1 MYRRVKEDTR
11 MMGGEREREKTP
23 RSMGTRGTRGT
34 VLVVDDDRALV
45 GRVGRLLV
53 AEGYRV
59 LAARSLEALGVAH
72 ELRPGVIVLGPTLV
86 GRDAAELLGPL
97 RGLAATATIPVV
109 ALTGPGDQAGAAGLV
124 ADAVAPLPGDAGAL
138 CATLAHWLRA
148 GRADAAA

>member
-1 MYRRVKEDTR
+1 
-11 MMGGEREREKTP
+11 
-23 RSMGTRGTRGT
+23 
-34 VLVVDDDRALV
+34 
-45 GRVGRLLV
+45 
-53 AEGYRV
+53 
-59 LAARSLEALGVAH
+59 
-72 ELRPGVIVLGPTLV
+72 
-86 GRDAAELLGPL
+86 L